1 MNARTFFAMS
11 RTSLPLLASFIAI
24 VCSGCASDDFLSQD
38 DFGNSV
44 RHTIQVQTSSP
55 GTSAY
60 GLDGQK
66 AALAFTE
73 YRKDVAKPA
82 KVDKKELGAVT
93 TGSGN

>member
-1 MNARTFFAMS
+1 MNVRTLSALS
-11 RTSLPLLASFIAI
+11 RLLLTLLASLITLAGM
-24 VCSGCASDDFLSQD
+24 GCATEDELSQD
-38 DFGNSV
+38 DFGRAV
-44 RHTIQVQTSSP
+44 RHTMQVQTASP
-55 GTSAY
+55 GSSAY